1 MKITVNNPKP
11 IVSLIKGFKD
21 ELEIKGSK
29 SFIAY
34 LKEDKSFKI

>member
-1 MKITVNNPKP
+1 LKVNINNPKP
-11 IVSLIKGFKD
+11 ILSLIKGFKD

-34 LKEDKSFKI
+34 LKDEKSFKI